1 MTWEKPTMIYVG
13 DSQLQF
19 SCSLTRHGFIS
30 ICIGY
35 GDLDVSDLS
44 AWARSLLASTLA
56 LWVTFNILPLMAT
69 LLRYYLGGPHYHDWR
84 RDSIKKYM
92 KRSDQ
97 IFSAKILTMSALR
110 MLCLSSPFLPC
121 LYYWEDFSSLPL
133 ITLRATSITSFY
145 PFPLSFSC

>member
-1 MTWEKPTMIYVG
+1 MDVVVDLYLYGLPSNNTTTNGGDAVGLFYSINLQLSTRYLRLDVRRSPDLHCNDYLWCEMTWEKPTMIYVG

-44 AWARSLLASTLA
+44 AWARNLLASTLA

-69 LLRYYLGGPHYHDWR
+69 LLRYYLGGPHYHD
-84 RDSIKKYM
+84 
-92 KRSDQ
+92 
-97 IFSAKILTMSALR
+97 
-110 MLCLSSPFLPC
+110 
-121 LYYWEDFSSLPL
+121 
-133 ITLRATSITSFY
+133 
-145 PFPLSFSC
+145 